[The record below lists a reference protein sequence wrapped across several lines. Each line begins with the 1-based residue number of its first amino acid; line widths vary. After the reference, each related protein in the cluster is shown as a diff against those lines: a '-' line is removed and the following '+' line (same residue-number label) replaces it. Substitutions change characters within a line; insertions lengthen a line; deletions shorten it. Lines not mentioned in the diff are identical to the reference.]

1 VCYLRADLVNEGGT
15 WQRGGVVMIKTRHT
29 ESSTAPC
36 VTRPRTERQSHRHQ
50 VVKVRPGSN
59 GLFSRFH
66 SKNNINVLILMPQL
80 ALSRNTRGGGARVA
94 ISKTSIHRIMTT
106 DAQGFP
112 SEKCI
117 FTWPRLFQ
125 RVRHAGGRG
134 QSKHGSCSYAWLMA
148 AAALQLRHRP
158 SSKSS

>member
-1 VCYLRADLVNEGGT
+1 VLFACRPG
-15 WQRGGVVMIKTRHT
+15 QRGRYVAEGRSRDDQDQTHGILNCPVCHAAAYRTPKSQTPGRQG
-29 ESSTAPC
+29 TA
-36 VTRPRTERQSHRHQ
+36 
-50 VVKVRPGSN
+50 GSN